1 MAIRDSLLPEFDHE
15 TGTTRRLLERLPE
28 ERFGWKPHQKSMSL
42 GRLATH
48 VAELTSWGSL
58 ALSAT
63 EFNMPAGPYQPV
75 EKATRDEVLGLFDE
89 NVAALRR
96 QLENISDGELMVM
109 WTFKSGGQPV
119 FSQPRIGVLRIHGD
133 ESPDSPPRP
142 AERLPAA
149 ERRPAAVDL
158 RAVGRRERVRSWL
171 VASGDRP
178 RPATSH

>member
-119 FSQPRIGVLRIHGD
+119 FSQPRIGVLRTMVMNHLIHHRGQLSVYLRQNDVPLPSIYGPSAD
-133 ESPDSPPRP
+133 ER
-142 AERLPAA
+142 
-149 ERRPAAVDL
+149 
-158 RAVGRRERVRSWL
+158 G
-171 VASGDRP
+171 
-178 RPATSH
+178 